1 VATTARDT
9 GAYVPLVESRV
20 QLLSGQRL
28 RNAVVMQPYT
38 GYDLA
43 TAGVR

>member
-1 VATTARDT
+1 MQETS
-9 GAYVPLVESRV
+9 AYVPLVENRV
-20 QLLSGQRL
+20 QLLAGQRL
-28 RNAVVMQPYT
+28 RNGVVMEAYN